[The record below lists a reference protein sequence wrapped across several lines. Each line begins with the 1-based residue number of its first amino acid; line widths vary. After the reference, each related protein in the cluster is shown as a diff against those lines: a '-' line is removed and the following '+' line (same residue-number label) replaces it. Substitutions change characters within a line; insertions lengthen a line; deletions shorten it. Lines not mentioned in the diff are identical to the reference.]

1 MRSSF
6 KIVSWSK
13 MSTYLGTVMSNCIK
27 FLTFSL
33 IPMWDLNPRPYVWG
47 HLLIKSLYKNSPQNF
62 RVTKV
67 VCITFKCRNRD
78 TSKKKSKE
86 GKSLCTKMFHVAQV
100 RKKLLKSRTFHRKK
114 QQKLD
119 WKVKIWN
126 FESLWREARNTFSES
141 HLRWELI
148 SKRNKWWPI
157 LVQGLRNGF

>member
-6 KIVSWSK
+6 KIFSWSK

-100 RKKLLKSRTFHRKK
+100 RKKLPVVIAAGWCGS
-114 QQKLD
+114 
-119 WKVKIWN
+119 
-126 FESLWREARNTFSES
+126 SSSGCCARFNCICCVMWIPACCRS
-141 HLRWELI
+141 H
-148 SKRNKWWPI
+148 
-157 LVQGLRNGF
+157 